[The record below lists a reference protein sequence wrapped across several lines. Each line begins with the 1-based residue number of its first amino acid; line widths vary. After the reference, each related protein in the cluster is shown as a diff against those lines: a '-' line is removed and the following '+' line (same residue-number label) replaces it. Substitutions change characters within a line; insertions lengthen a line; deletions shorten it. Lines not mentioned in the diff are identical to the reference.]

1 MKAFVTGGTGFVGS
15 HLVDEL
21 LDNEY
26 EVRLLARKDYS
37 RKDVEVVKGDITS
50 KNLNECLKDIDIVF
64 HIAALSSE
72 WEKKKDFMK
81 VNVEG
86 TQNLANAC
94 VRKGIKIVYMST
106 AGVYGFHKFQH
117 PIKEDEKISLHN
129 AYSLSKFMGEKI
141 LFENDDIEAVS
152 IRSPLIIGPRD
163 RHALPALIEGIKK
176 GKIVYIRNK
185 ENVIS
190 LSHPRDVALCLR
202 LAGEKG
208 KGIYNVKS
216 FDCSFKNLFETFAN
230 HLGVDAPNRTI
241 PYAIAYIGA
250 VFLEGIYRAKMAK
263 DAPPLTRFKVRL
275 LGTERIIDC
284 GKAERELGFKARY
297 GMEETVKESVE
308 WYMDNVYKKQFV
320 I

>member
-1 MKAFVTGGTGFVGS
+1 MKALVTGGTGFVGS

-21 LDNEY
+21 LENGY
-26 EVRLLARKDYS
+26 EVRVLTRKDYYE
-37 RKDVEVVKGDITS
+37 KGMEVVKGDITS
-50 KNLNECLKDIDIVF
+50 KKLDEFLRGIDIVF

-72 WEKKKDFMK
+72 WEKKKNFME

-86 TQNLANAC
+86 TRNVANAC
-94 VRKGIKIVYMST
+94 IKNGIKIVYMST
-106 AGVYGFHKFQH
+106 AGVYGFRDFKH

-141 LFENDDIEAVS
+141 LLENEDVEAVAV
-152 IRSPLIIGPRD
+152 RSPLIIGPRD

-176 GKIVYIRNK
+176 KKLAYIRNK
-185 ENVIS
+185 ENVTS

-208 KGIYNVKS
+208 KGVYNVKS
-216 FDCSFKNLFETFAN
+216 FDCSFKNLFETFAKY
-230 HLGVDAPNRTI
+230 LGVDAPSKTI
-241 PYAIAYIGA
+241 PYAIAYVGA
-250 VFLEGIYRAKMAK
+250 VFLEGIYRAAMAK
-263 DAPPLTRFKVRL
+263 KAPPLTRFKIRL

-297 GMEETVKESVE
+297 DMEETVKESVE
-308 WYMDNVYKKQFV
+308 WYMKYKG
-320 I
+320 